1 MNKSFLNSLS
11 LFLIILCGLFI
22 FIPNYVVAATVI
34 QMEHKANVSV
44 DKVWKIKFNQGINE
58 DKLLESVAVYNPIG
72 IPASI
77 TVSYDAIN
85 NTVTVK
91 PPASGYIPGQTYSL
105 QIGEKLRDL
114 NDYPLKAPVIKNF
127 TIAVPDNG
135 PLIDTVNKKYVYKQ
149 YYNTLDQMLDVESKA
164 NPSSGIAN
172 YSNVDASNIDIYEYL
187 NPKNFESHDYAV
199 YQFLTL
205 NYVKGITAEELDT
218 ALIGKGILEGQ
229 GKTFLDACKEY
240 DINPAYI
247 IAHALLE
254 TGNGTSVLANGVDVT
269 EVDGKPVSI
278 EMKTY
283 NMFGIGA
290 FDDNP
295 NKFGSERAYT
305 QGWFTPE
312 IAITYGIK
320 WIAERY
326 INNIDYKQNTL
337 YKMRWNPEIPAN
349 GTYRHQYATDI
360 GWAYKQ
366 SYRIKQ
372 ILDKC
377 VNANLVFEIPQYK

>member
-11 LFLIILCGLFI
+11 LFSIVLCGLFI
-22 FIPNYVVAATVI
+22 FIPNYAKGVTNVT
-34 QMEHKANVSV
+34 QMENKTNVAV
-44 DKVWKIKFNQGINE
+44 DKVWKIKFNQGINK
-58 DKLLESVAVYNPIG
+58 DKLNQSIAVYNPIG

-77 TVSYDAIN
+77 TISYDAIN
-85 NTVTVK
+85 NTITVK
-91 PPASGYIPGQTYSL
+91 PPDSGYIPGQTYSL

-114 NDYPLKAPVIKNF
+114 NDNSLKAPVIKNF

-149 YYNTLDQMLDVESKA
+149 YDNTLDQM
-164 NPSSGIAN
+164 
-172 YSNVDASNIDIYEYL
+172 VDTQFNLAPVNLVTKYTLYASNIDVYEYM
-187 NPKNFESHDYAV
+187 NPKNFENHDYAL

-205 NYVKGITAEELDT
+205 NYVEGITAEELDNI
-218 ALIGKGILEGQ
+218 LVGKGILEGQ
-229 GKTFLDACKEY
+229 GKTFLDACELY
-240 DINPAYI
+240 NINPAYI

-269 EVDGKPVSI
+269 EVDGKPVPI

-290 FDDNP
+290 FDTNP
-295 NKFGSERAYT
+295 CKFGSERAYT
-305 QGWFTPE
+305 EGWCTPE
-312 IAITYGIK
+312 IAIEGGIK
-320 WIAERY
+320 WIADKY

-337 YKMRWNPEIPAN
+337 YKMRWNPEITEN
-349 GTYRHQYATDI
+349 VTYRHQYATDI
-360 GWAYKQ
+360 AWAYKQ
-366 SYRIKQ
+366 SYRIKE

-377 VNANLVFEIPQYK
+377 TNANLVFEIPQYK